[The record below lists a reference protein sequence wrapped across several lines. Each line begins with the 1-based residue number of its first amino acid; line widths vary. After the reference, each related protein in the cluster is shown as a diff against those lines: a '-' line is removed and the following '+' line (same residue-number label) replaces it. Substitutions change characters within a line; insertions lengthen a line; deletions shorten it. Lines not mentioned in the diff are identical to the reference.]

1 MVELHRLR
9 VSKRV
14 GHVVAKIISP
24 FGKPIGQRPPIPKPD
39 DRLAAYKEKRFAKLD
54 RRELRRKA
62 AEGDAEAIEK
72 LKKVDLDPGKGA
84 EVGVGK
90 GKKDNVQ
97 AKGKT
102 AAGKGAVLG
111 EKGQKLPSGVLPGGK
126 HEVGKINTRAK
137 HNKETAMKFEAQAAE
152 NLSEAKE
159 KAEKLEQKGLES
171 DSALR

>member
-1 MVELHRLR
+1 M
-9 VSKRV
+9 SKRV